1 MSKLVKDDEIINKLN
16 NIVKSMSLTWDEKAT
31 ELIQRFVDEQI
42 TLTITKEG
50 EQYIVTGVRANRTQE
65 AGSAQSDDLVVA
77 LMLLAGM
84 QPSPS
89 DRQDYDPGEE

>member
-1 MSKLVKDDEIINKLN
+1 
-16 NIVKSMSLTWDEKAT
+16 MSLTWDEKAT

-42 TLTITKEG
+42 TITLSKEG
-50 EQYIVTGVRANRTQE
+50 EQYIVTGTRASGNQE
-65 AGSAQSDDLVVA
+65 VQSAQSDDLVVA